1 MRPTAPLAAY
11 ALRVWLLLAASAV
24 ATLLAPR
31 SLAADATPPV
41 VVAHLRGAVD
51 PISARYLH
59 RAVDTAQRE
68 GATALVVTIDTPG
81 GLDTSMRQMVQDLL
95 NSTVPTV
102 A

>member
-11 ALRVWLLLAASAV
+11 ALRVWLLLLAASAV
-24 ATLLAPR
+24 ATILAPR

-59 RAVDTAQRE
+59 RADGAGPAQ
-68 GATALVVTIDTPG
+68 
-81 GLDTSMRQMVQDLL
+81 
-95 NSTVPTV
+95 
-102 A
+102 